1 MTRIKFKFKIPYGAI
16 SEAHFQTD
24 TRLSLKKKKKKKER
38 NAIPYKKKQP
48 FIHGTKE
55 TNKKKKSK
63 TQKPKTY
70 FPIKIHTRSD
80 YRFFFVPSNTQIGL
94 ALQQKP

>member
-1 MTRIKFKFKIPYGAI
+1 MQLVRLIFRQTRAY
-16 SEAHFQTD
+16 H
-24 TRLSLKKKKKKKER
+24 LKKKKEEER

-55 TNKKKKSK
+55 TKKKKSK
-63 TQKPKTY
+63 TLKPKTS

-80 YRFFFVPSNTQIGL
+80 YKFFSVPSNTQIGL
-94 ALQQKP
+94 ACSTLSQYG